1 MPKPEFVRV
10 SLPGGEVTVTRANA
24 ERHGHVVL
32 DKPAV
37 DSIGQPLP
45 PKPRKPLGG
54 RRKSP
59 APVTPTTTTEPAVP
73 ADTQKE
79 G

>member
-10 SLPGGEVTVTRANA
+10 KHPGGEITVTKANA
-24 ERHGHVVL
+24 ERHGLEVL

-37 DSIGQPLP
+37 DSVGQPLP
-45 PKPRKPLGG
+45 PKPRTSKGG

-59 APVTPTTTTEPAVP
+59 APVASTEPAVP
-73 ADTQKE
+73 ADNQKE